1 MSSETLTNNDGGHG
15 VDHGRG
21 IITSAHR
28 TQKNAFQLRKR
39 PWRRYVTPW
48 EVILNH
54 HYEGEG
60 TEEKPFIVDWIK
72 SDDNGA
78 KKGDQNGNEKGN
90 KSIEDAENPMTWSQ
104 AYKWFV
110 VMSVAIATLAVAMA
124 SSTLSAAT
132 NSIEGT
138 FGVYK
143 QQVYVMVTSGFVLGF
158 VVGPLLWAPMSEVF
172 GRRNLF
178 LFTYF
183 FFTVFNGVVVASQNV
198 WTLIILRFFAGTFGS
213 SPLTNAGGTVA
224 DVFNAQ
230 QRGLGMAIFASAPFL
245 GPAVGPIIGGF
256 VGETVGWRWVA
267 ALIALFSALLT
278 VVGFFAIPETYAPV
292 LLKRRAEAL
301 SKATGKEYRSVHEK
315 SGRVSIGSL
324 FKTALSRPW
333 VLLFREPI
341 VFLLS
346 LYLAIV
352 YGTLYMLFGAF
363 PIVFQQ
369 TRGWSPGVSGLAFLG
384 VLVGFMLAL
393 VYTIF
398 VENPRYSKKLEQQGG
413 WLAPEQRLQPAI
425 IGGILLPI
433 GLFSFAWTA
442 APASLPWIAPIICS
456 APFGCGMVLVFL
468 SCFNYLIDSYLLYAA
483 SVLAANS
490 VLRSLFGVVFP
501 LFVGP
506 MYQNLGINWAST
518 LVAFLALM
526 CAPMPVV
533 FYIWGQKVRRMSKF
547 AREADDM
554 GQQLRKKTLESKGQA
569 EA

>member
-278 VVGFFAIPETYAPV
+278 VVGFLAIPETYAPV

-301 SKATGKEYRSVHEK
+301 SKATRKEYRSVHEK

-333 VLLFREPI
+333 VLFVPRADCVFVVTLSRDCLWNALHALWRLPYRLSADTRLVSRSFRPRFPWCPRWIHARSGLYHLCREPAI
-341 VFLLS
+341 QQEARAGRWLVGSGTAITACHHWGDLASYRPLFIRMDSGSGLSSLDSTHHLLS
-346 LYLAIV
+346 ALWMR
-352 YGTLYMLFGAF
+352 YGPRLFELLQLPHRLVPPLRSF
-363 PIVFQQ
+363 RPRCQFRPPI
-369 TRGWSPGVSGLAFLG
+369 
-384 VLVGFMLAL
+384 AL
-393 VYTIF
+393 WCRF
-398 VENPRYSKKLEQQGG
+398 
-413 WLAPEQRLQPAI
+413 PAI
-425 IGGILLPI
+425 RGTNVPE
-433 GLFSFAWTA
+433 
-442 APASLPWIAPIICS
+442 
-456 APFGCGMVLVFL
+456 FGH
-468 SCFNYLIDSYLLYAA
+468 
-483 SVLAANS
+483 
-490 VLRSLFGVVFP
+490 
-501 LFVGP
+501 
-506 MYQNLGINWAST
+506 QLG
-518 LVAFLALM
+518 
-526 CAPMPVV
+526 
-533 FYIWGQKVRRMSKF
+533 
-547 AREADDM
+547 
-554 GQQLRKKTLESKGQA
+554 
-569 EA
+569 